1 MKIKFPGCLLL
12 LFVLALVLC
21 GCQDGGEG
29 PVQASL
35 GEPFTLGL
43 GESAT
48 IPERGLTLTFAEVI
62 RDMRCPTRV
71 LCEVDGPVEILVI
84 LQIQGSEAT
93 RYEMNPEEVLVLNGW
108 APHEVGYFEYVVEL
122 VSVYPYP
129 ETLEDKDDFED
140 YQATFIITLEE

>member
-1 MKIKFPGCLLL
+1 MKTGFPGCLLL

-35 GEPFTLGL
+35 GEPFTLWL

-48 IPERGLTLTFAEVI
+48 IPERGLTLTFTEVI

-84 LQIQGSEAT
+84 LQIKGSEAT

-122 VSVYPYP
+122 VSVDPYP
-129 ETLEDKDDFED
+129 ETLEDKEDFED
-140 YQATFIITLEE
+140 YQARFIITLEE

>member
-48 IPERGLTLTFAEVI
+48 IHERGLNLTFAEVI

-93 RYEMNPEEVLVLNGW
+93 RYEMNPEQVLVPLGW
-108 APHEVGYFEYVVEL
+108 APHEVRFLEYVVRL
-122 VSVYPYP
+122 VSVNPFP
-129 ETLEDKDDFED
+129 ETLKDKESYED
-140 YQATFIITLEE
+140 YQATFVITEGE